1 MLLYFKF
8 LLLAPVAALLNF
20 IDIINHVSFSR
31 KLFGL
36 YGFVGLAGHG

>member
-8 LLLAPVAALLNF
+8 LFLLPVAAFLNF
-20 IDIINHVSFSR
+20 IDILKHVSFSK

>member
-1 MLLYFKF
+1 MLLYLKF
-8 LLLAPVAALLNF
+8 IFLAPVAAILNF
-20 IDIINHVSFSR
+20 IDILKHVSFSR